1 MNLGDQI
8 LDDPSLEFPLK
19 SWMIVN
25 HKGFVLCLQCPI
37 DRVGR
42 DGSQYYL
49 ALRPKRSSR
58 KTAARWLR
66 AHRQCGFDG
75 LMT

>member
-19 SWMIVN
+19 PWMIVN

-37 DRVGR
+37 HKTGR
-42 DGSQYYL
+42 YGEEYYL

-58 KTAARWLR
+58 RTAVKWIRD
-66 AHRQCGFDG
+66 HRRCGFKG
-75 LMT
+75 LR